1 VGHRLLR
8 LEIPVFPERR
18 MFRVHDPAVDPDAP
32 GSPIAPNG
40 SLISTT
46 REQMLV
52 ACAQEHV
59 SVQLTIEEW
68 EDAPPPFSDGYED
81 EAKCVLYLRGRLSVI
96 DTRRSDSAVGS
107 IRLAGGVGDYG
118 VRVYT
123 RNRAEAVR
131 RYAALF
137 EMDADPLGDEFQ
149 QAKKRLEGL
158 EQYLVQ
164 LWRES

>member
-1 VGHRLLR
+1 
-8 LEIPVFPERR
+8 
-18 MFRVHDPAVDPDAP
+18 MFLVYDSAVDLD
-32 GSPIAPNG
+32 APNG
-40 SLISTT
+40 PVPPVSGLISTT
-46 REQMLV
+46 REQMIV

-68 EDAPPPFSDGYED
+68 EDTPPPFSDGYED

-96 DTRRSDSAVGS
+96 DTGRSDLAVDS

-118 VRVYT
+118 VHVYT
-123 RNRAEAVR
+123 RNRIEAVR

-137 EMDADPLGDEFQ
+137 KMNADPLGDEFQ
-149 QAKKRLEGL
+149 QARKRLEGL
-158 EQYLVQ
+158 EQYLIQ